1 MRTLRFLLEKEFR
14 QIFRD
19 KAILRMMIAVPLLQ
33 LAVLPWAA
41 DFEIKH
47 IQFTVVDHDH
57 STYSSEMTQKILS
70 SGYFELSGQAASYAD
85 AMRRVEN
92 SETDIILEIP
102 SGFEANLIRENS
114 QQVFLAAN
122 AIDGT
127 KALIGSSYLMDILQD
142 FNRNIRTEWTQ
153 PPINQ
158 NVSKIDVSTLNWYNP
173 MMNYQVF
180 MVPGILVFLITLV
193 ASVMAAL
200 NIVKEKEIGTIE
212 QINVTPVKKHLFII
226 GKLLPFWI
234 LSVVIFSVGLL
245 IMRYLYGIVPLGN
258 LGVVYLFLA
267 VYLVAILGFGF
278 LLSTYSSTQQQAMS
292 LSFFFIMIFNLLSGL
307 FTPIASMPGWAQVI
321 AYINPVTYFIEV
333 MRMVVLKGSTFSD
346 IKIQFLIMVGFA
358 VVFNVWAVWNYR
370 KAE

>member
-19 KAILRMMIAVPLLQ
+19 KAILRMMLAMPILQ
-33 LAVLPWAA
+33 LIVLPWAA
-41 DFEIKH
+41 DYEIKH
-47 IQFTVVDHDH
+47 IQLTVVDHDH
-57 STYSSEMTQKILS
+57 STYSTELTKKILS
-70 SGYFELSGQAASYAD
+70 SGYFEISGNTASYTE
-85 AMRRVEN
+85 AMTRVEKG
-92 SETDIILEIP
+92 ETDIILEIP
-102 SGFEANLIRENS
+102 NNFGDNLIRDNH
-114 QQVFLAAN
+114 QQVFIAAN

-127 KALIGSSYLMDILQD
+127 KALIGSSYLTNILQD
-142 FNRNIRTEWTQ
+142 FNQSIRMEWVQ
-153 PPINQ
+153 PVANQ
-158 NVSKIDVSTLNWYNP
+158 NISQMEVSTLNWYNP
-173 MMNYQVF
+173 MMNYQFF

-193 ASVMAAL
+193 GSVLCAL

-212 QINVTPVKKHLFII
+212 QINVTPVKKHIFII

-234 LSVVIFSVGLL
+234 ISVIIFSIGLL
-245 IMRYLYGIVPLGN
+245 ISRFVYGIVPLGN
-258 LGVVYLFLA
+258 MGVVYVFLA
-267 VYLVAILGFGF
+267 VYLIAILGFGL
-278 LLSTYSSTQQQAMS
+278 LLSTYSNTQQQALS

-307 FTPIASMPGWAQVI
+307 FTPIASMPEWAQVI

-333 MRMVVLKGSTFSD
+333 MRMVILKGSTFSD